1 MLKDLVLKYEDSII
15 NEEKGSLQMK
25 KFLQVE
31 KYMIKN
37 NLDSKDL
44 AIVLEEVGASSQ
56 MSVLYDWLEDIK
68 ERLGVLIW
76 EEY

>member
-1 MLKDLVLKYEDSII
+1 MLKELVLKYEDSII
-15 NEEKGSLQMK
+15 NEEKGSIQMR

-31 KYMIKN
+31 KYMTKN

-44 AIVLEEVGASSQ
+44 AIVLEEVGANSQ

-68 ERLGVLIW
+68 ERIGVIA
-76 EEY
+76 

>member
-1 MLKDLVLKYEDSII
+1 MLKKLVLAYEDSIL
-15 NEEKGSLQMK
+15 NEEKMSIQMK

-31 KYMIKN
+31 KYMTKN

-44 AIVLEEVGASSQ
+44 SIVLEELGANSQ

-68 ERLGVLIW
+68 ERIGVIA
-76 EEY
+76 

>member
-1 MLKDLVLKYEDSII
+1 MLKELVLKYEDSII
-15 NEEKGSLQMK
+15 NEEKGSIQMK

-31 KYMIKN
+31 KYMTKN

-68 ERLGVLIW
+68 ERIGVIA
-76 EEY
+76 

>member
-1 MLKDLVLKYEDSII
+1 MLKDLVLKYEDSIL
-15 NEEKGSLQMK
+15 NEEKMSIQMK

-31 KYMIKN
+31 KYMTKN

-44 AIVLEEVGASSQ
+44 SIVLEEVGANSQ

-68 ERLGVLIW
+68 ERIGVIA
-76 EEY
+76 

>member
-1 MLKDLVLKYEDSII
+1 MLKELVLKYEDSII

-31 KYMIKN
+31 KYMTKN

-56 MSVLYDWLEDIK
+56 MSVLNDWLEDIK
-68 ERLGVLIW
+68 ERIGVIA
-76 EEY
+76 

>member
-1 MLKDLVLKYEDSII
+1 MLKELVLAYEDSIL
-15 NEEKGSLQMK
+15 NEEKMSIQMK

-31 KYMIKN
+31 KYMTKN

-44 AIVLEEVGASSQ
+44 SIVLEEVGANSQ

-68 ERLGVLIW
+68 ERIGVIA
-76 EEY
+76 